1 MNSLPAL
8 NLRYLV
14 TIHTVSSH
22 LTPNSWYGDE
32 YCLCLLWTM
41 LQMLTNTKRNNMSC
55 SNIFSCHL
63 AMVNSNLLSSRPKA
77 STIWTTD
84 EKRVLYVLQMQIS
97 MESDYFISLK
107 DFLFLPSD
115 GWIETLYLPNQR
127 QVLYELHY
135 RCWQTWKM
143 SSLSFSEIFSFYL
156 AMAEFKS

>member
-1 MNSLPAL
+1 
-8 NLRYLV
+8 
-14 TIHTVSSH
+14 
-22 LTPNSWYGDE
+22 
-32 YCLCLLWTM
+32 
-41 LQMLTNTKRNNMSC
+41 
-55 SNIFSCHL
+55 
-63 AMVNSNLLSSRPKA
+63 MVNSNLLSSRPKA

-115 GWIETLYLPNQR
+115 GWIETLYLPNQS